1 MPVLKLNNITKKYQE
16 SELILHD
23 INLELKAGESLAILG
38 SSGSGKSTLLH
49 IAGLLDSPTS
59 GDVLIDNIKSS
70 SLSDYDKSQIRLNKI
85 GFIYQFHHLLDEFDI
100 KTNVAMPLLIKGSP
114 KKEALLEA
122 QALLDKVGML
132 DKSNYLPSELS
143 GGQKQRVA
151 IARSLI
157 NKPKIILSDEPTG
170 NLDNQNAKEVFYLL
184 NLYAKEYNAGLIVIT
199 HNENLA
205 MILDKK
211 FHLKDGNLE

>member
-1 MPVLKLNNITKKYQE
+1 MSVLKLKNITKKYPE

-23 INLELKAGESLAILG
+23 INLELHAGESLAILG
-38 SSGSGKSTLLH
+38 ASGSGKSTLLH

-59 GDVLIDNIKSS
+59 GDVLIDNVKSS
-70 SLSDYDKSQIRLNKI
+70 SLSDYNKSQIRLNKI
-85 GFIYQFHHLLDEFDI
+85 GFVYQFHHLLDEFDI

-122 QALLDKVGML
+122 QTLLDKVGML
-132 DKSNYLPSELS
+132 EKSNYLPSELS

-170 NLDNQNAKEVFYLL
+170 NLDNNNAQEVFYLL

-211 FHLKDGNLE
+211 FHLKNGKLE